1 MRTTEISCPE
11 PSLFA
16 WSRTARP
23 VRLVTPVR
31 RPAAPS
37 RSRPGGVDDA
47 LFASAAV
54 ALIATLLI
62 AIVAV

>member
-16 WSRTARP
+16 WSRAARP
-23 VRLVTPVR
+23 VRLVVPMR
-31 RPAAPS
+31 RRASAAPS
-37 RSRPGGVDDA
+37 QPVVDDA
-47 LFASAAV
+47 LFASV
-54 ALIATLLI
+54 SIALIATLLI